1 MHIEIHNYRAI
12 NNVPFERKLN
22 WIKPDGGAN
31 IFSEGAGE
39 FVKILPRVK
48 LLYATNIKTLT
59 IIIITS
65 RICGRAVRL
74 MRSPRIRGAAVRG
87 ISKLKRSG
95 TGSRRDNE
103 EERFNYEYYII
114 VYYNGGRARAALT
127 HLKGTFEHETVRSYV
142 ARRPPPEC
150 PLRACVWENRE
161 RHDIYVSSK
170 HCRRYTVWHL

>member
-1 MHIEIHNYRAI
+1 MGG
-12 NNVPFERKLN
+12 
-22 WIKPDGGAN
+22 GGAN
-31 IFSEGAGE
+31 IFSEGARE

-65 RICGRAVRL
+65 RIRGRAVRL
-74 MRSPRIRGAAVRG
+74 MRSPRIRRAAVRG

-127 HLKGTFEHETVRSYV
+127 HLKGTFEHETVCALMLHVGRRRRSV
-142 ARRPPPEC
+142 LCAR
-150 PLRACVWENRE
+150 VWQNRE
-161 RHDIYVSSK
+161 RHEIYVSSNNC
-170 HCRRYTVWHL
+170 HRYTV